1 MSGTARARGVAAVI
15 TAVLLLVS
23 SGCQDTPAQQG
34 SGPGGESG
42 PSAVTSPTPQPSSAT
57 PVAALVEVTPK
68 DKATKVTP
76 ADGVKVKARSG
87 RLTAVTVTGAGG
99 KRVAGRL
106 SEDDGSWASTVPLDF
121 ATRYTV
127 VATTKDDGGEEKT
140 ARTTFTTVTPSKRVH
155 TAVVPLSGETV
166 GVGLPI
172 QVTFNARVTDRAAAE
187 RNLKVVSTPAVP
199 GSWRWIS
206 DTKVRYRPQ
215 AYWPAGTKVTLK
227 VGLQG
232 INLGKGVY
240 GDEQRDISFSVGR
253 SVVSVVDGKRLRMT
267 VFVSGKPV
275 RTIPVTMGKKG
286 WETRNGVK
294 VALEK
299 FPLKVMDG
307 TTVGIPRTS
316 PEYYR
321 LDVRWAVRMTWSG
334 EFVHGAPWSVGS
346 QGTARVSHG
355 CVGMSLANA
364 QWYFGQTKRGDIIRV
379 VNSPTTRSME
389 LDNGFGDWNL
399 SWAAWRAGSALR

>member
-1 MSGTARARGVAAVI
+1 MRGDLPGRGLAALTTVA
-15 TAVLLLVS
+15 LLVVLN
-23 SGCQDTPAQQG
+23 GCEDTAGEPNGG
-34 SGPGGESG
+34 SGVPRSS
-42 PSAVTSPTPQPSSAT
+42 SATSPTPGTTSAT
-57 PVAALVEVTPK
+57 PARIAVTPK
-68 DKATKVTP
+68 DKATKVAP
-76 ADGVKVKARSG
+76 AEGVEVRAQSG
-87 RLTAVTVTGAGG
+87 RLTAVTVTGTGG
-99 KRVAGRL
+99 KRIAGWL
-106 SEDDGSWASTVPLDF
+106 SEDALSWASQAPLAF

-127 VATTKDDGGEEKT
+127 VATTEDGGEVRT
-140 ARTTFTTVTPSKRVH
+140 ASTTFTTVTPRKRVH

-166 GVGLPI
+166 GIGLPI
-172 QVTFNARVTDRAAAE
+172 QVTFNAPVSDRAAAE
-187 RNLKVVSTPAVP
+187 RNLKVVSSPAVM
-199 GSWRWIS
+199 GAWRWIS
-206 DTKVRYRPQ
+206 DTKIRYRPQ
-215 AYWPAGTKVTLK
+215 AFWPAGTKVTLK

-232 INLGKGVY
+232 VNLGKGAY
-240 GDEQRDISFSVGR
+240 GDEERDISFDIGR

-267 VFVSGKPV
+267 VLVGGKPV
-275 RTIPVTMGKKG
+275 RAIPVTMGKKG

-299 FPLKVMDG
+299 HPLKVMDG

-379 VNSPTTRSME
+379 VNSPTKRSME